1 MFSWCMVEVVEV
13 TEGCLK
19 LELTEPLHFSSFG
32 MPYLLDMFSIQK
44 W

>member
-1 MFSWCMVEVVEV
+1 MVEVVEV